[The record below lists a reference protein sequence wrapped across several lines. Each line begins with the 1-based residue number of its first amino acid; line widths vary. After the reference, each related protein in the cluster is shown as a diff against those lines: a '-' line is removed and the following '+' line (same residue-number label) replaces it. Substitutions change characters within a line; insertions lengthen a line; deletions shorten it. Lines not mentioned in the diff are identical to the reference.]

1 MIDHLNTLVLT
12 FVGTNVPWSAIL
24 AYTIM
29 ALLVIF
35 DIGDEDFT
43 IFLFIVHFIA
53 HVVFMHSLSDTYHWL
68 TLFILFVAFYVII
81 MSICSWIRF
90 VKRRIKK
97 E

>member
-1 MIDHLNTLVLT
+1 MIDYLNTLVLA
-12 FVGTNVPWSAIL
+12 FVGINVPWSAII

-29 ALLVIF
+29 ALILLISDGQDDFVIL
-35 DIGDEDFT
+35 
-43 IFLFIVHFIA
+43 LFIVHFNA
-53 HVVFMHSLSDTYHWL
+53 HVVFMYSLSDTYHWL
-68 TLFILFVAFYVII
+68 TLFILFVAFYAII

>member
-1 MIDHLNTLVLT
+1 MIDYLNTLVLT
-12 FVGTNVPWSAIL
+12 FVGTNIPWSAII

-29 ALLVIF
+29 ALILLISDGQDDFVIL
-35 DIGDEDFT
+35 
-43 IFLFIVHFIA
+43 LFIVHFNA
-53 HVVFMHSLSDTYHWL
+53 HVVFMYSLSDTYHWL

>member
-1 MIDHLNTLVLT
+1 MIDYLNTLVLT

-35 DIGDEDFT
+35 DIGDDDIT
-43 IFLFIVHFIA
+43 ILLFIVHFIA
-53 HVVFMHSLSDTYHWL
+53 HVVFMYSLSDTYHWL